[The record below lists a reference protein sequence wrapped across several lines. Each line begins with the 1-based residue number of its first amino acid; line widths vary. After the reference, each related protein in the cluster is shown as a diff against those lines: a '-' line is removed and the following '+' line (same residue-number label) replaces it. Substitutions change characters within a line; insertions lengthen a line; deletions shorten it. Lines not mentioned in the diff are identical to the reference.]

1 MREPRL
7 EPHQDGVREVS
18 ARLRSLESLTRS
30 GHEDE
35 EQRMRHFALLDRSV
49 MRLRRPTRPRTES
62 NAQVGTPR
70 QANLPRDFLDE
81 LAYELEASEQQA
93 RWQAERLAVL
103 SELHR
108 IATATAH
115 RLGRPVTVLDIIES
129 ADDESERNRLTAL
142 VNRLRA

>member
-1 MREPRL
+1 MRI
-7 EPHQDGVREVS
+7 
-18 ARLRSLESLTRS
+18 
-30 GHEDE
+30 
-35 EQRMRHFALLDRSV
+35 FALLDRSV

-108 IATATAH
+108 IATATAR